1 MPNETKNVC
10 FSTYSLQ
17 KCLEN
22 LFAGQK
28 SDFCL
33 YIIETQ
39 NLAEEWL
46 PSMNVSRYRE
56 KSKALVKSVK
66 RCILKWVDLPVETSP
81 SGTQAL
87 KTT

>member
-33 YIIETQ
+33 IYSFDKKGMKVYCLYIIETQ

-46 PSMNVSRYRE
+46 PIY
-56 KSKALVKSVK
+56 LV
-66 RCILKWVDLPVETSP
+66 
-81 SGTQAL
+81 
-87 KTT
+87 